1 MMMAPQVWPAAPPT
15 IRRPAPPDGLI
26 VVVVAGLL
34 AIGLLLTFT
43 ASHHTAY
50 RMVGDGTYF
59 FKRQVAWVLLGT
71 VAGLVA
77 YSVPYGRWRR
87 YSVPAMLGALA
98 ILTVLLSTGATRF
111 GGERWL
117 LGGGSVQPS
126 ELAKLAVILY
136 IADWLAGKR
145 EAIRDALMG
154 LVPFSIIIGLV
165 CGLILLQPDYST
177 AVLVGAVAM
186 AMFFTAG
193 ADTRQ
198 MVVALTIASGAL
210 VALVL
215 SSPYRLQRL
224 LTFLDPTADPSGAGY
239 QVRMAKES
247 FSTGGVLGVGLGS
260 GQQKLVLP
268 TPHTDAVFSV
278 LGEELGLIGCLAVLG
293 MFAVFA
299 WRGFR
304 VASGAPDRFGA
315 LLATGITVWI
325 LAQALVNIA
334 VVTGFVPFT
343 GMPLPFLSYG
353 GSSLVTC
360 LVGVGVL
367 LNISKRVQ
375 GGTPTPHA
383 HLGLGR
389 RYSRT
394 RLSRAHRA
402 RSRRR

>member
-1 MMMAPQVWPAAPPT
+1 MAQHVWPATPPSA
-15 IRRPAPPDGLI
+15 RRPAPPDGLM

-59 FKRQVAWVLLGT
+59 FKRQVTWVLLGT
-71 VAGLVA
+71 VAALAA
-77 YSVPYGRWRR
+77 YAVPYGRWRR
-87 YSVPAMLGALA
+87 YSVPAMLSALA
-98 ILTVLLSTGATRF
+98 ILTVLLGTGATRF

-117 LGGGSVQPS
+117 LSGGSVQPS

-145 EAIRDALMG
+145 EAVRDAVMG

-177 AVLVGAVAM
+177 AALVGAVAL

-198 MVVALTIASGAL
+198 MVVALTMASVAL
-210 VALVL
+210 IVLVL

-224 LTFLDPTADPSGAGY
+224 LTFLDPAADPSGAGY

-247 FSTGGVLGVGLGS
+247 FMTGGVLGVGLGS

-278 LGEELGLIGCLAVLG
+278 LGEELGLLGCLAVLA
-293 MFAVFA
+293 MFAVLA

-304 VASGAPDRFGA
+304 VAAGAPDRFGA

-325 LAQALVNIA
+325 LAQALINMA
-334 VVTGFVPFT
+334 VVTGFIPFT

-353 GSSLVTC
+353 GSSLVVC

-375 GGTPTPHA
+375 GGTPTTYA

-389 RYSRT
+389 RNSRT